1 MPLLF
6 SYGTLQQKEVQL
18 ANFGRELSGSKDT
31 LQGYVVGEI
40 EITDERVLRE
50 SGKAIHPILRFTGNA
65 HDEVAGTVFEITDS
79 ELAQADDYEVDDYV
93 RISARLKSGKTA
105 WIYAAANKS
114 SFVSE
119 KFAYAAALVGG
130 AVLWSITS
138 ELSGKT
144 EAWDS
149 SLYWMAAYPLAIVLA
164 ACLGYFVPEKPWRW
178 GLAVMLVQAVVL
190 VVSGS
195 DFSLLPL
202 GLILFSVLA
211 LPAIGAA
218 ALMARFRLRL
228 RKL

>member
-6 SYGTLQQKEVQL
+6 SYGTLQQKEVQI

-50 SGKAIHPILRFTGNA
+50 SGKAIHPILRFSGNV
-65 HDEVAGTVFEITDS
+65 HDEVAGTVFEITDA

-93 RISARLKSGKTA
+93 RIEAKLKSGKTA
-105 WIYAAANKS
+105 WIYAAANKTLLKINETS
-114 SFVSE
+114 
-119 KFAYAAALVGG
+119 AYALAIVGG
-130 AVLWSITS
+130 AILWLVTAAV
-138 ELSGKT
+138 SGKT

-149 SLYWMAAYPLAIVLA
+149 SLYWIAAYPLAIALA
-164 ACLGYFVPEKPWRW
+164 GCLAYCAPEKPWRW

-202 GLILFSVLA
+202 GLMLFSILA
-211 LPAIGAA
+211 LPAISAA
-218 ALMARFRLRL
+218 TLMAKL
-228 RKL
+228 RKK